1 MPGTTSQALPRV
13 QFARTLHPKSVKQ
26 KHSYEAKAQLSPP
39 TPRDQTVREHHP
51 NQNGSSD
58 GEDQPKCR
66 PGFQAEALK
75 VVKVGLSA

>member
-1 MPGTTSQALPRV
+1 MSEHAGNHKSGTT
-13 QFARTLHPKSVKQ
+13 ARSVCA
-26 KHSYEAKAQLSPP
+26 HASSEIREATAQLSPP